1 MLLAQPVR
9 RELVFGLELF
19 AANAVQARV
28 SVLVDVPV
36 VVDPLDELLDEAVVT
51 LIGRAYEEVG
61 SCPDARRRR
70 RTPAIAAPAGSN
82 TASQSQAVTCRVV
95 RFWGPAVAP
104 APFGPLAAPG
114 ISRPVLRAGVGRGSC
129 SLGDRTGFEGV
140 VPTPTR

>member
-19 AANAVQARV
+19 AADAVQARV

-61 SCPDARRRR
+61 SRSDARRQRPPVVFDEPVDER
-70 RTPAIAAPAGSN
+70 LRVDARLLGRTHVLGRLPVRPGQEDAPAAA
-82 TASQSQAVTCRVV
+82 TAVM
-95 RFWGPAVAP
+95 
-104 APFGPLAAPG
+104 
-114 ISRPVLRAGVGRGSC
+114 
-129 SLGDRTGFEGV
+129 
-140 VPTPTR
+140 